1 MIQPVMKTPADRQK
15 SIQLQWFVNRETSV
29 QLITV
34 LFNDY
39 NVLKYAGKMSY
50 TKEIPKFIWV
60 VNNKQHVHNKFYLD
74 GICREQMV
82 AFMCL
87 VKILDEDKYSW

>member
-1 MIQPVMKTPADRQK
+1 MIQPAMKTPADRQK
-15 SIQLQWFVNRETSV
+15 SIQLQWFVNREISF
-29 QLITV
+29 QLITA

-39 NVLKYAGKMSY
+39 NVLKHAGKRCY

-60 VNNKQHVHNKFYLD
+60 VNNIQRVHNKFYLD

-82 AFMCL
+82 AFMYW

>member
-1 MIQPVMKTPADRQK
+1 
-15 SIQLQWFVNRETSV
+15 
-29 QLITV
+29 
-34 LFNDY
+34 
-39 NVLKYAGKMSY
+39 MSY